1 MDLDE
6 FLYEYYLM
14 NDEDAP
20 FKEGE
25 NPYPHSVEDDLLL
38 VEIAKKRGLVFKPG
52 TYLDKISK
60 TQHLMPK
67 NNNV

>member
-1 MDLDE
+1 MLE
-6 FLYEYYLM
+6 REYYLM
-14 NDEDAP
+14 NDEDTP

-38 VEIAKKRGLVFKPG
+38 VDIAKKRGLVFKPG

-60 TQHLMPK
+60 TQHLMLK